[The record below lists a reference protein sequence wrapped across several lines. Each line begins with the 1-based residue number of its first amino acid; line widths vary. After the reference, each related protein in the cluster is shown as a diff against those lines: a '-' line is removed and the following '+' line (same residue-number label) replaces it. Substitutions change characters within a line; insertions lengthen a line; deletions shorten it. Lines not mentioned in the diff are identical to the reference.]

1 MNKKSVSLLLAIT
14 ATLSLTACAGTTP
27 TQDTGAAEPT
37 AVVMSTDEASLM
49 SLSTQPQTFTDV
61 EGHWAKEAIETAVA
75 SGWFAGT
82 SSTTFSP
89 DAFLNRGMFITVLG
103 RIAGVPTD
111 TVQTVFTDVPASA
124 YYAPYVS
131 WAYENGIT
139 HGVTSDTFAPDR
151 SITRQEMA
159 VMLYAF
165 ANQQEVTL
173 PSGDSKDF
181 ADASKISA
189 WAVDAVNAM
198 TAAGIINGKDGNL
211 FDPAG
216 TATRA
221 EAATVLVRYSEAVYG
236 NQDNTSNTGSL
247 NTNSGYQ
254 ISRASLEHLTEN
266 SDAPVV
272 YYTSEISSDALL
284 EIYNALGR
292 EATGNVAVKLSTG
305 EAGNNNYLDPDLI
318 KALVQSVNGTIVECN
333 TAYGGSRA
341 ETALHR
347 QVIADHGFN
356 DIATVDIMDE
366 EGSISLPVDGGSY
379 LTEDLV
385 GSHLANYDFV
395 MVLSHFK
402 GHSQGGFGGALKN
415 ISIGIASSEGKNMI
429 HTAGESHESW
439 IPFDNFRFMSN
450 EGEDHNNFIR
460 SMAEAAKAVSDYE
473 GHGEQ
478 MLYISVMNHLSVDCD
493 CVGNPAEA
501 TMHDVAILAST
512 DPVALDQ
519 ACVDI
524 VYAAP
529 DGADVIE
536 RIESRNGTLIL
547 EHAEEIGLGSRS
559 YRLIDMG

>member
-1 MNKKSVSLLLAIT
+1 MKKKMMAGVLAVALVASVATYARENLTSSAAATERISDAGSLP
-14 ATLSLTACAGTTP
+14 LSAE
-27 TQDTGAAEPT
+27 AADF
-37 AVVMSTDEASLM
+37 S
-49 SLSTQPQTFTDV
+49 DV
-61 EGHWAKEAIETAVA
+61 EEHWAQDAIETAVTW
-75 SGWFAGT
+75 GWFHGT
-82 SSTTFSP
+82 SDTTFSP
-89 DAFLNRGMFITVLG
+89 DTPLDRGMFVTILG
-103 RIAGVPTD
+103 HMAEAPDHTE
-111 TVQTVFTDVPASA
+111 QTQFADVPANA
-124 YYAPYVS
+124 YYAPYVA
-131 WAYENGIT
+131 WAYANDITKGVSENF
-139 HGVTSDTFAPDR
+139 FAPDR
-151 SITRQEMA
+151 EITRQEMA

-165 ANQQEVTL
+165 SKLQGVIL
-173 PSGDSKDF
+173 PAGESKTF
-181 ADASKISA
+181 ADAENISP
-189 WAVDAVNAM
+189 WAVDAVNAL
-198 TAAGIINGKDGNL
+198 TTAGILNGKDGGR
-211 FDPAG
+211 FDPVG

-221 EAATVLVRYSEAVYG
+221 EAATVLVRYHAAASTG
-236 NQDNTSNTGSL
+236 NVPGQSSSDSL
-247 NTNSGYQ
+247 QTNAGYQ
-254 ISRASLEHLTEN
+254 ISRAALEHLTE
-266 SDAPVV
+266 SADAPVV
-272 YYTSEISSDALL
+272 YYTSEISSDALMA
-284 EIYNALGR
+284 IYAALGR

-305 EAGNNNYLDPDLI
+305 EAGNNNYLDPALI
-318 KALVQSVNGTIVECN
+318 KELVQSVNGTIVECN

-347 QVIADHGFN
+347 QVIEDHGFN
-356 DIATVDIMDE
+356 EIAAVDIMDE
-366 EGSISLPVDGGSY
+366 DGSMSIPVEGGSY

-385 GSHLANYDFV
+385 GAHLADYDFV

-429 HTAGESHESW
+429 HTAGESHDSW

-450 EGEDHNNFIR
+450 EGEDHNNFVR

-473 GHGEQ
+473 DKGEK

-493 CVGNPAEA
+493 CVGNPTEA

-547 EHAEEIGLGSRS
+547 EHAEEIGLGSRA
-559 YRLIDMG
+559 YRLTDLGV

>member
-89 DAFLNRGMFITVLG
+89 D
-103 RIAGVPTD
+103 D
-111 TVQTVFTDVPASA
+111 
-124 YYAPYVS
+124 
-131 WAYENGIT
+131 
-139 HGVTSDTFAPDR
+139 
-151 SITRQEMA
+151 
-159 VMLYAF
+159 
-165 ANQQEVTL
+165 
-173 PSGDSKDF
+173 
-181 ADASKISA
+181 SKISA
-189 WAVDAVNAM
+189 WATDAVNAM

-221 EAATVLVRYSEAVYG
+221 EAATVLVRYNEAVYG
-236 NQDNTSNTGSL
+236 NQNNTSNTGSL

-318 KALVQSVNGTIVECN
+318 KALVQSVSGTIVECN

-493 CVGNPAEA
+493 CVGKPS
-501 TMHDVAILAST
+501 V
-512 DPVALDQ
+512 
-519 ACVDI
+519 
-524 VYAAP
+524 
-529 DGADVIE
+529 
-536 RIESRNGTLIL
+536 
-547 EHAEEIGLGSRS
+547 
-559 YRLIDMG
+559 

>member
-1 MNKKSVSLLLAIT
+1 M
-14 ATLSLTACAGTTP
+14 
-27 TQDTGAAEPT
+27 
-37 AVVMSTDEASLM
+37 
-49 SLSTQPQTFTDV
+49 
-61 EGHWAKEAIETAVA
+61 
-75 SGWFAGT
+75 
-82 SSTTFSP
+82 
-89 DAFLNRGMFITVLG
+89 
-103 RIAGVPTD
+103 
-111 TVQTVFTDVPASA
+111 
-124 YYAPYVS
+124 
-131 WAYENGIT
+131 
-139 HGVTSDTFAPDR
+139 
-151 SITRQEMA
+151 
-159 VMLYAF
+159 
-165 ANQQEVTL
+165 
-173 PSGDSKDF
+173 
-181 ADASKISA
+181 
-189 WAVDAVNAM
+189 
-198 TAAGIINGKDGNL
+198 
-211 FDPAG
+211 
-216 TATRA
+216 
-221 EAATVLVRYSEAVYG
+221 
-236 NQDNTSNTGSL
+236 
-247 NTNSGYQ
+247 
-254 ISRASLEHLTEN
+254 
-266 SDAPVV
+266 
-272 YYTSEISSDALL
+272 
-284 EIYNALGR
+284 
-292 EATGNVAVKLSTG
+292 
-305 EAGNNNYLDPDLI
+305 
-318 KALVQSVNGTIVECN
+318 
-333 TAYGGSRA
+333 
-341 ETALHR
+341 
-347 QVIADHGFN
+347 
-356 DIATVDIMDE
+356 
-366 EGSISLPVDGGSY
+366 
-379 LTEDLV
+379 TEDLV